1 MTYDDNVKLDYA
13 MLYCTVTIVYYTV
26 YLMLYFL
33 LLFHYVIV

>member
-26 YLMLYFL
+26 YLMCYISSFYSIML
-33 LLFHYVIV
+33 